1 LAKAATGG
9 RKRTAIKLSRT
20 EAEAP
25 KRARAPDGRRGILVR
40 AKPEAWKALK
50 LIALDQEI
58 TLQDAMTSA
67 INDYLR
73 RNGKPKVRGA
83 SWQMLSR
90 PAG

>member
-1 LAKAATGG
+1 MAKASKKTGQQRAG
-9 RKRTAIKLSRT
+9 SRSRS
-20 EAEAP
+20 EPEPP

-50 LIALDQEI
+50 LIALDQEM

-73 RNGKPKVRGA
+73 KNGKPPLA
-83 SWQMLSR
+83 
-90 PAG
+90 